1 MLTVVLIGCGPH
13 FFNSKNVRHFHSLL
27 RPIVPIMNSIYTW
40 RATNFTIFFWITVAR
55 VDLSKTR
62 SQTELKH
69 NQSKSGWEM
78 KRWMRKWWREH
89 DTEAFGHSVVAGTM
103 RRMHKLAKLKGMPV
117 CDYYTVGWQ
126 QRVFAS
132 VRYVILMRG
141 NFSNYFKI
149 CSKITKR
156 SFEKILTFLVDFI
169 LFLEKSHFPHTWDV
183 FQLFFYKTCKKI

>member
-1 MLTVVLIGCGPH
+1 M
-13 FFNSKNVRHFHSLL
+13 R
-27 RPIVPIMNSIYTW
+27 R
-40 RATNFTIFFWITVAR
+40 IFY
-55 VDLSKTR
+55 R
-62 SQTELKH
+62 S
-69 NQSKSGWEM
+69 WEM

-141 NFSNYFKI
+141 IFSNYFKI

-156 SFEKILTFLVDFI
+156 SFEKIFTFLVDFI
-169 LFLEKSHFPHTWDV
+169 LFLEKKKSFPPYLRRFST
-183 FQLFFYKTCKKI
+183 FFTKHVKKKIRWGCGFCCFQNYIENLLNYGENDIVKVYVFLGHLL